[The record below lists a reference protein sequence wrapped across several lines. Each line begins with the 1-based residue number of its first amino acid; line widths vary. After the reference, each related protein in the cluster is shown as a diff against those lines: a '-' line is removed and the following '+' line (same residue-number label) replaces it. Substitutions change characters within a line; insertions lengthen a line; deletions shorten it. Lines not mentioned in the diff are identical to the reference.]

1 VRDTPILRALG
12 LHREQAYRE
21 HDGHQA
27 TSRSVARVFEG

>member
-21 HDGHQA
+21 HDGHQP
-27 TSRSVARVFEG
+27 VARVFEG